1 MLHVSKHF
9 LLKRL
14 SFDVL
19 NLFEVRISEMK
30 KKDLQNC
37 NILNCSEGLYL
48 KFEECFED
56 QSCFREK

>member
-1 MLHVSKHF
+1 MQMLHVSKHF

-37 NILNCSEGLYL
+37 NILNCSE
-48 KFEECFED
+48 
-56 QSCFREK
+56 